1 MASLAPRLRSGAR
14 QVGRAVR
21 LMPGIVW
28 TILFLILLALFLK
41 RERGEVWR
49 IWAVV
54 RAASVWW
61 VLAAIAG
68 ELVIIGLMAWLQ
80 GVVLR
85 RLRQAVSWF
94 SLMSIYL
101 QREVAA
107 TVVPFGGPSSLLLS
121 VRLLGNQGVSTPD
134 AMFAALLSG
143 IVGVVAFVLYLV
155 PVLLWL
161 VVDHASSFGIIVAA
175 LFLLAL
181 TAALLVGLYLGL
193 RPSGPPA
200 WLARLV
206 PERLE
211 EPIDQARRHGVTAGD
226 LALPLAI
233 AIVGEIIST
242 LVLYACLVAVGH
254 HPSPPTVLAGYA
266 VGTLFLL
273 VAPLF
278 RGVGFVELGM
288 AVTLG
293 RFGVPS
299 AAALAA
305 ALLFRFC
312 ELWLPLVLGIGVQAG
327 SRPGVRRLPPHL
339 PAGATGLTGLLTV
352 LSVLAPRLPRR
363 VNHLHQY
370 DVFAPANASRT
381 VTLVAGFL
389 LIFLSYSLWR
399 RKRVAWVIATVL
411 LAATVVTHLLKEHDQ
426 VVSLVAAVNLLLL
439 LAYRRRFRV
448 RSDFPTMRLGL
459 IRFATSLLFALLY
472 GTLGFWL
479 LDRRAFG
486 INFTWTASIERT
498 VRLFFSM
505 DNAGLTPH
513 TGYADWFLD
522 SFNVVGV
529 LAVAYAVFSLAR
541 PVVWRRRTLPSER
554 ARARR
559 LIAEYGASSLDY
571 FKTWPD
577 KVFFFSS
584 TGKGVVAYGLTMST
598 AIALGDPVAA
608 NAAEFQTVLAEFL
621 DFCDANGW
629 RVAFHQVPPD
639 HLADYREEGLAV
651 LKIGEDAVVRLP
663 DFSLRGTKMKS
674 LRAAL
679 NRLQRDG
686 MRTVWHQPPLNTTL
700 LDQLREVSREWLTLP
715 GRRERGF
722 TLGQFTDDYV
732 RQTPVMTVED
742 PAGRVLA
749 FANIIPDGVSGEATA
764 DLMRHRPHL
773 PNGVMDLLFVRLM
786 EHFREQGYTAFSLG
800 MAPFAEVG
808 TAPDSP
814 ALERALRLLSE
825 HLTRFFS
832 ARGLHHYKEKF
843 QPDWEPR
850 YLVYQSD
857 VSLPLV
863 TLALIRLGEGAT
875 ETSQTDDEGR
885 MVRPVRS
892 PVSVHPRVA
901 HEHD

>member
-1 MASLAPRLRSGAR
+1 MASLVPRVRSGVGH
-14 QVGRAVR
+14 VGRAVR
-21 LMPGIVW
+21 LLPGVVW
-28 TILFLILLALFLK
+28 TILFLILLVLFLK

-61 VLAAIAG
+61 VLIAIVG

-85 RLRQAVSWF
+85 RLRQAVGWL

-134 AMFAALLSG
+134 AMFAALLSSM
-143 IVGVVAFVLYLV
+143 VGVVAFVLYLV

-161 VVDHASSFGIIVAA
+161 VIDHASSISVIVAA
-175 LFLLAL
+175 LLLLAL

-193 RPSGPPA
+193 RPAGPPA
-200 WLARLV
+200 WLARMV

-211 EPIDQARRHGVTAGD
+211 EPIDQARGHGVTATD
-226 LALPLAI
+226 LAFPLAI
-233 AIVGEIIST
+233 AIVGEIISA

-339 PAGATGLTGLLTV
+339 PAGATGLTGVLTV
-352 LSVLAPRLPRR
+352 LSVLAPRMPRR
-363 VNHLHQY
+363 LNHLHQY

-399 RKRVAWVIATVL
+399 RKRVAWVIATAL
-411 LAATVVTHLLKEHDQ
+411 LAATIVTHLLKEHDQ
-426 VVSLVAAVNLLLL
+426 IVSVVAAVNLLLL

-448 RSDFPTMRLGL
+448 RSDLPTMRLGI
-459 IRFATSLLFALLY
+459 IRFGASLLFALMY

-479 LDRRAFG
+479 LDRRSFG
-486 INFTWTASIERT
+486 INFTWTASIEHT

-505 DNAGLTPH
+505 GNAGLTPH

-559 LIAEYGASSLDY
+559 LIEMYGDSSLDF

-598 AIALGDPVAA
+598 AIALGDPVATDEV
-608 NAAEFQTVLAEFL
+608 EFQTVLAEFL

-629 RVAFHQVPPD
+629 RVAFDQVPPT
-639 HLADYREEGLAV
+639 HLADYREAGLAV
-651 LKIGEDAVVRLP
+651 LKIGEEAVVRLP

-674 LRAAL
+674 LRAAM
-679 NRLQRDG
+679 NRLEREG
-686 MRTVWHQPPLNTTL
+686 YHAVWHESPLGNAL
-700 LDQLREVSREWLTLP
+700 LAQVREVSHEWLTLP

-722 TLGQFTDDYV
+722 TLGQFMDTYV
-732 RQTPVMTVED
+732 RQTPVMTVENS
-742 PAGRVLA
+742 AGRILA
-749 FANIIPDGVSGEATA
+749 FANVIPDGVAGEATV
-764 DLMRHRPHL
+764 DLMRHRPNL
-773 PNGVMDLLFVRLM
+773 PNGIMDFLFVRLM
-786 EHFREQGYTAFSLG
+786 EHFREQGYTTFSLG

-843 QPDWEPR
+843 HPEWEPR

-863 TLALIRLGEGAT
+863 TLALIRLGEGGSESRMRTSGVHAPHLEPAT
-875 ETSQTDDEGR
+875 IA
-885 MVRPVRS
+885 
-892 PVSVHPRVA
+892 VHRRNA
-901 HEHD
+901 SE